1 MQAKV
6 PGDPGSHQQ
15 IVPYRPPEVV
25 WSFSAV
31 CSWPPRWGT
40 TDSHCPGLSGGL
52 SEALMQKL
60 PHSVHQEQPDT
71 VWAVRKSCQI
81 QQADDFR
88 DMSTGYRTPVITT
101 TMKLGFRK
109 EVNHIRNPV
118 TSMSSCQTTQGTRVN
133 RAQGALGSWNAWT
146 Q

>member
-1 MQAKV
+1 
-6 PGDPGSHQQ
+6 
-15 IVPYRPPEVV
+15 
-25 WSFSAV
+25 
-31 CSWPPRWGT
+31 
-40 TDSHCPGLSGGL
+40 
-52 SEALMQKL
+52 MQKL
-60 PHSVHQEQPDT
+60 PHSVHQEQPHT
-71 VWAVRKSCQI
+71 VWADRKSCQI

-133 RAQGALGSWNAWT
+133 RAQGALGSCL
-146 Q
+146 